1 MKDKKL
7 LRIILYIGLIIAT
20 LLAYN
25 SDLFSYYDSYTVNH
39 NFDPKVDS
47 KGNYLLTPV
56 ISLKKGVY
64 EINFEGNSNGRGNGF
79 YILSGNQIILQDE
92 FLSGEIKETIS
103 FDVEQ
108 PSQQI
113 QIGAVYNPESNGFSI
128 NRVAIFSKHVLYFN
142 SLIRHLFVSFFI
154 LLIYFLIGW
163 RFLFKQ
169 SWGKRFKKLATP
181 VNERIFLYLFFLSV
195 LTTTHLYFKD
205 AYLRPDDFFFQLSRV
220 EGIVES
226 LKNGIFPARINPFF
240 LNGYGYADGLY
251 YPNVFLYFPAIL
263 RMLGFNALTTYKI
276 FSFTANFLAILI
288 CYLSAANIGKSRYA
302 GLIAATLYGF
312 ASFRLTDFMYRCT
325 LGEALSFLFIPL
337 IIWGLY
343 EIFSS
348 HAERWGLFALGFL
361 GVTWSHL
368 LSLSIVTIF
377 TFIYLLINIKT
388 ILTDRRVLSAL
399 LKSVILVVGLSA
411 FFFLPM
417 IEQTVSNNLKSN
429 ILLSSIHSIS
439 DPGKKFVAG
448 SFPLIP
454 TPVWDSYSDPNL
466 GYPLLF
472 LPLIFLFSN
481 KKNKNSTYKI
491 ATKLI
496 IAGFITTFIS
506 TEYFPWQWFAWLAN
520 RLQFSWR
527 ILILAIPLISI
538 GGGLLINEVVDKKRK
553 MPVLITIFCFSSVC
567 FMPFFNN
574 ALENRLV
581 TENYPVHVD
590 SYRVSGGEYMPIGA
604 EVLFIDR
611 NKDTVL
617 SDADNLEILFHD
629 RKPLQF
635 SFEYR
640 ISEADDS
647 IPVHFEAPV
656 LYYTGYQAV
665 LNVEGKEPTPL
676 KTYLGTHGFVAFD
689 ITGEPEGKVTVYYQK
704 TRWQYIG
711 DYLTLATLIFI
722 IVALLHQRRKNK
734 KMKAEN

>member
-7 LRIILYIGLIIAT
+7 LQIILYIGLIIAT

-39 NFDPKVDS
+39 NFDPKVDP

-64 EINFEGNSNGRGNGF
+64 EINFEGNSNGRGNGY
-79 YILSGNQIILQDE
+79 YILSGDQIILQDE

-103 FDVEQ
+103 FDVNQ

-113 QIGAVYNPESNGFSI
+113 LIGAVYNPESDGFSI
-128 NRVAIFSKHVLYFN
+128 NRIAIFSNHVLYFN
-142 SLIRHLFVSFFI
+142 SLIRHLVVSCFI
-154 LLIYFLIGW
+154 LLIYFLLGW
-163 RFLFKQ
+163 RLFFKQ

-195 LTTTHLYFKD
+195 LTTTHLYIKN

-251 YPNVFLYFPAIL
+251 YPNVFLYFPAVL
-263 RMLGFNALTTYKI
+263 RLLGFNAITTYKI
-276 FSFTANFLAILI
+276 FSFVVNFLAILI
-288 CYLSAANIGKSRYA
+288 CYLSATNIGKSRYA
-302 GLIAATLYGF
+302 GLVAATLYGF
-312 ASFRLTDFMYRCT
+312 ASYRLIDFMYRCT

-337 IIWGLY
+337 ILWGLY
-343 EIFSS
+343 EIFSG
-348 HAERWGLFALGFL
+348 HTERWGLFALGFL
-361 GVTWSHL
+361 GITWSHL
-368 LSLSIVTIF
+368 LSLSIVTVF

-388 ILTDRRVLSAL
+388 VLTDRRVLSAL
-399 LKSVILVVGLSA
+399 LKSVISVLGLSA

-417 IEQTVSNNLKSN
+417 IEQTVSNELKAN
-429 ILLSSIHSIS
+429 ILLSS
-439 DPGKKFVAG
+439 VY
-448 SFPLIP
+448 SFPNTNEGIFPGAFPLHPIS
-454 TPVWDSYSDPNL
+454 VWNPSPDPNL

-472 LPLIFLFSN
+472 LPLIFLLT
-481 KKNKNSTYKI
+481 KKKKGNQTYKI
-491 ATKLI
+491 AVKLIVAGLI
-496 IAGFITTFIS
+496 IAFIS
-506 TEYFPWQWFAWLAN
+506 TEYFPWQWIAWLFN

-527 ILILAIPLISI
+527 ILILAVPLLSI
-538 GGGLLINEVVDKKRK
+538 GGGLLISEVVDQKRK
-553 MPVLITIFCFSSVC
+553 MPVLITVFCFSALC
-567 FMPFFNN
+567 FMPYFTNV
-574 ALENRLV
+574 LELRMV
-581 TENYPVHVD
+581 TNNYPVHID
-590 SYRVSGGEYMPIGA
+590 SNHVSGGEYLPKGTEA
-604 EVLFIDR
+604 EFVDK

-656 LYYTGYQAV
+656 LYYTGYQAI
-665 LNVEGKEPTPL
+665 LNVEGKEPAPL

>member
-1 MKDKKL
+1 MKNKKL
-7 LRIILYIGLIIAT
+7 LQIILYTGLIIAT

-64 EINFEGNSNGRGNGF
+64 KINFEGYSNGRGNGY
-79 YILSGNQIILQDE
+79 YILSGDQIILQDE
-92 FLSGEIKETIS
+92 FLSGEIKESIS
-103 FDVEQ
+103 FNVKQ

-113 QIGAVYNPESNGFSI
+113 LISAVYNPESNGFSI
-128 NRVAIFSKHVLYFN
+128 NRISISSNHVLYFN

-154 LLIYFLIGW
+154 LLIYFLLGW
-163 RFLFKQ
+163 RFFFQQ
-169 SWGKRFKKLATP
+169 SWGKRFKKIATP

-195 LTTTHLYFKD
+195 LTTTHLYIKN

-251 YPNVFLYFPAIL
+251 YPNVFLYFPAAL
-263 RMLGFNALTTYKI
+263 RLLGFNALTTYKI
-276 FSFTANFLAILI
+276 FSFAANFLAILI
-288 CYLSAANIGKSRYA
+288 CYLSATNIGKSRYA
-302 GLIAATLYGF
+302 GLVAATLYAF
-312 ASFRLTDFMYRCT
+312 ASSRLTDFIYRCT

-343 EIFSS
+343 EIFSGRT
-348 HAERWGLFALGFL
+348 EKWGLFAIGFL
-361 GVTWSHL
+361 GITWSHL
-368 LSLSIVTIF
+368 LSLGIVTIF
-377 TFIYLLINIKT
+377 TFIYVLINIKT
-388 ILTDRRVLSAL
+388 VLTNKKIFSAL
-399 LKSVILVVGLSA
+399 LKSVFLVVGLSA

-417 IEQTVSNNLKSN
+417 IEQTISNELKAN
-429 ILLSSIHSIS
+429 ILLSSVYSIS
-439 DPGKKFVAG
+439 DPGKKFISS

-454 TPVWDSYSDPNL
+454 TAVWDSYSDPNL

-481 KKNKNSTYKI
+481 KKNNNPTYKI

-506 TEYFPWQWFAWLAN
+506 TEYFPWQWFAWFAN

-538 GGGLLINEVVDKKRK
+538 GGGLLINEVVEKKGK

-567 FMPFFNN
+567 FIPFFNN
-574 ALENRLV
+574 ALKNRLV
-581 TENYPVHVD
+581 TDNYPMHVD
-590 SYRVSGGEYMPIGA
+590 SYRVSGGEYLPKGA
-604 EVLFIDR
+604 EIEFIDK

-617 SDADNLEILFHD
+617 SDASNLEILSHD
-629 RKPLQF
+629 RKPLRF

-640 ISEADDS
+640 ISENDDS
-647 IPVHFEAPV
+647 ISVHFEAPV

-689 ITGEPEGKVTVYYQK
+689 ITGEPEGKVTIYYQK
-704 TRWQYIG
+704 TRLQYIG
-711 DYLTLATLIFI
+711 DYLTLATLTFLI
-722 IVALLHQRRKNK
+722 IVLFRKRRKNK
-734 KMKAEN
+734 RLKATN